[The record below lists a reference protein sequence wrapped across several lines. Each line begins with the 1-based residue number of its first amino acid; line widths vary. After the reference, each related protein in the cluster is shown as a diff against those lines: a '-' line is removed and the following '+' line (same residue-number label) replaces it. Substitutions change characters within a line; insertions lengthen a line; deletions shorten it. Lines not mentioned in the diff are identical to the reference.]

1 VYPLIDVYNTT
12 GVNQVIGTI
21 QNPCIAKSLL
31 VLLGEQLVVR
41 GTCNNGGVERWN
53 RPFIQYSAKCTWSK
67 NVAVASEQ
75 LFVAHNANGKLIA
88 GTTTVIVIDTAAL
101 ADRLN
106 SSQSPVWRRINRLEE
121 KGVVQRRVALLDRN
135 ALGMEIVVFATVN
148 LTQTGRQNLLAFE
161 REVETHPEVVECY
174 TMAGIWDYVLKI
186 ICKDVRHYEDFVR
199 NTLLSGDLVREM
211 HSHIA
216 VTEIK
221 NTTELP
227 IATQL

>member
-1 VYPLIDVYNTT
+1 MLISSAGYFVGLKADFFVIPWINFVPY
-12 GVNQVIGTI
+12 GVKYLFFFAL
-21 QNPCIAKSLL
+21 IASFKELL
-31 VLLGEQLVVR
+31 FLNLNYKGLNMSSE
-41 GTCNNGGVERWN
+41 WN
-53 RPFIQYSAKCTWSK
+53 RQD
-67 NVAVASEQ
+67 
-75 LFVAHNANGKLIA
+75 IA
-88 GTTTVIVIDTAAL
+88 IMSSLQQDSTVSTAAL

>member
-1 VYPLIDVYNTT
+1 MQSTHTRQD
-12 GVNQVIGTI
+12 
-21 QNPCIAKSLL
+21 IAIMASL
-31 VLLGEQLVVR
+31 Q
-41 GTCNNGGVERWN
+41 
-53 RPFIQYSAKCTWSK
+53 QD
-67 NVAVASEQ
+67 AS
-75 LFVAHNANGKLIA
+75 IS
-88 GTTTVIVIDTAAL
+88 TAAL
-101 ADRLN
+101 AERLT
-106 SSQSPVWRRINRLEE
+106 SSQSPVWRRINKLESE
-121 KGVVQRRVALLDRN
+121 GTIQKRVALLDRS
-135 ALGMEIVVFATVN
+135 ALGMEVVVFATIN

-161 REVETHPEVVECY
+161 RAVETHPEVVECY

-227 IATQL
+227 LSTQL

>member
-1 VYPLIDVYNTT
+1 MSTEWSRQD
-12 GVNQVIGTI
+12 
-21 QNPCIAKSLL
+21 IAIMSSL
-31 VLLGEQLVVR
+31 Q
-41 GTCNNGGVERWN
+41 
-53 RPFIQYSAKCTWSK
+53 QDS
-67 NVAVASEQ
+67 
-75 LFVAHNANGKLIA
+75 
-88 GTTTVIVIDTAAL
+88 TVSTAAL
-101 ADRLN
+101 AERLN

-121 KGVVQRRVALLDRN
+121 EGVVQRRVALLDRN

-161 REVETHPEVVECY
+161 REVEAHPEVVECY

-227 IATQL
+227 IATQLL

>member
-1 VYPLIDVYNTT
+1 L
-12 GVNQVIGTI
+12 
-21 QNPCIAKSLL
+21 
-31 VLLGEQLVVR
+31 
-41 GTCNNGGVERWN
+41 
-53 RPFIQYSAKCTWSK
+53 PFFSAKASIKGLLFRKLAYQGLIMSSEWSK
-67 NVAVASEQ
+67 QDIAVMASLQ
-75 LFVAHNANGKLIA
+75 QDS
-88 GTTTVIVIDTAAL
+88 TVSTAAL

-135 ALGMEIVVFATVN
+135 ALGMEIVVFSTVN